1 MAEQT
6 IENASPVGQQIKNLA
21 GSKPVS
27 YLVFNKQKISL
38 VAKITIGRETDN
50 TVVVDNKL
58 ASRHHCVIQK
68 IQNEYFLKD
77 EESTNGTFLND
88 ARIPSDKW
96 VKLNPGD
103 KITVGNSSMVI
114 S

>member
-1 MAEQT
+1 MAEKT
-6 IENASPVGQQIKNLA
+6 IENASPVGQQINNI
-21 GSKPVS
+21 GSSKPVS

-50 TVVVDNKL
+50 NVVIDNKL

-68 IQNEYFLKD
+68 IQDDFFLKD

-103 KITVGNSSMVI
+103 KITIGNASMVI